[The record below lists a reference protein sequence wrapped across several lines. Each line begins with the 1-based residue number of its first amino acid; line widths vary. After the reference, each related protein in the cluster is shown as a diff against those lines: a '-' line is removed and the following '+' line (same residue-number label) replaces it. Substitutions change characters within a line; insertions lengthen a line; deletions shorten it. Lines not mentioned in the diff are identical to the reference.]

1 MDRIVIEKLLAEKQA
16 KHVYRDQLLTLKS
29 LPTLPQIAVELQ
41 EMIRTDQM
49 SVRQLVPVV
58 DRDPALAA
66 RIIRMANSAYYALE
80 EPVDSLRRAIVV
92 LGLKELY
99 NMALSFSIID
109 EFKKTAVGEDSIRW
123 DTLWIHSIAVGHI
136 VELLNNELGLWIA
149 GSPYAMGLL
158 HDIGKIALFLL
169 DSTRFRAAIELA
181 RMDRQPLTEAEKAIF
196 GFTHET
202 AGEWV
207 VKRWNFPQTIMTAVA
222 HHHTPLKVPSK
233 ALRLTAAL
241 LQVADGISHKLGFYL
256 QGTPLTGISEI
267 DPAWRYLQ
275 REVPKLRELTCEEFL
290 AAHTKKLDGVRSIVK
305 SIKL

>member
-1 MDRIVIEKLLAEKQA
+1 MDRTVIEKLVAERQPER
-16 KHVYRDQLLTLKS
+16 VYRDQLLALKN

-41 EMIRTDQM
+41 EIIRKDSM

-66 RIIRMANSAYYALE
+66 RIIRVANSAYYALD

-99 NMALSFSIID
+99 NLALSFTIID
-109 EFKKTAVGEDSIRW
+109 EFRKVTVSENSFRW

-136 VELLNNELGLWIA
+136 AELLNSELGLWIA

-158 HDIGKIALFLL
+158 HDVGEIALFLL
-169 DSTRFRAAIELA
+169 DSSRFRAALELA
-181 RMDRQPLTEAEKAIF
+181 RMEHQPLIEAEKALF

-207 VKRWNFPQTIMTAVA
+207 VKRWNFPQTITTAVA
-222 HHHTPLKVPSK
+222 HHHTPLKASSK
-233 ALRLTAAL
+233 ALRLSASL
-241 LQVADGISHKLGFYL
+241 LQVADGISHRLGFYL
-256 QGTPLTGISEI
+256 QGTPFLGISDI
-267 DPAWRYLQ
+267 DPSWRYLQ
-275 REVPKLRELTCEEFL
+275 QEVPKLRGLTFEEFL
-290 AAHTKKLDGVRSIVK
+290 AAYTNKLDGVCSIVK